1 MPISRIAR
9 IGVLAAAAAT
19 AVSLASAVPASASEI
34 PIPISYSVTGSTVVK
49 KTGSTLD
56 LGPGTLAG
64 NLLVDDQTGAVG
76 LNANLQLPP
85 STAHISL
92 LAGGFKIK
100 ATVTVTP
107 TAPAT
112 GSLANGTLTTHETAN
127 MEISDIW
134 AGPIV
139 PVFPVPTVPG
149 SCTTVKPIDLT
160 LSAANVDITKPIT
173 LTGNYTIPDFKN
185 CFIADLALGAL
196 VSGPDN
202 TISLTLTSKN

>member
-1 MPISRIAR
+1 MPISRLAR

-19 AVSLASAVPASASEI
+19 AVSLASAVPASATEI

-56 LGPGTLAG
+56 LGPGSLAG

-85 STAHISL
+85 ATAHISL

-100 ATVTVTP
+100 AKVTVTP

-112 GSLANGTLTTHETAN
+112 GTLANGTLTTHETAN

-139 PVFPVPTVPG
+139 PIFPVPTVPG
-149 SCTTVKPIDLT
+149 SCTTVKPIDLALT
-160 LSAANVDITKPIT
+160 AANVDITKPIT

>member
-9 IGVLAAAAAT
+9 TGVLAAAAAT
-19 AVSLASAVPASASEI
+19 AVSLASAVPAAATEI

-56 LGPGTLAG
+56 LGPGSLAG

-85 STAHISL
+85 ATAHISM

-100 ATVTVTP
+100 AKVTVTP

-112 GSLANGTLTTHETAN
+112 GTLANGTLTTHETAN

-160 LSAANVDITKPIT
+160 LTAANVDITKPIT
-173 LTGNYTIPDFKN
+173 LAGNYTIPDFKN

-202 TISLTLTSKN
+202 TISLTLTAKN

>member
-9 IGVLAAAAAT
+9 IGVLAAAAAS
-19 AVSLASAVPASASEI
+19 AVSLASAVPASATEI

-49 KTGSTLD
+49 KTSSTLD

-85 STAHISL
+85 ATAHISL

-100 ATVTVTP
+100 AKVTVTP

-112 GSLANGTLTTHETAN
+112 GTLANGTLTTHETAN

-139 PVFPVPTVPG
+139 PIFPVPTVPG

-160 LSAANVDITKPIT
+160 LAAANVDITKPIT

>member
-1 MPISRIAR
+1 MPISRLAR
-9 IGVLAAAAAT
+9 IGVLAAAVAT
-19 AVSLASAVPASASEI
+19 AVSLASAVPASATEI

-56 LGPGTLAG
+56 LGPGSLAG

-85 STAHISL
+85 ATANISL
-92 LAGGFKIK
+92 LAGGFRIK
-100 ATVTVTP
+100 AKVTVTP

-112 GSLANGTLTTHETAN
+112 GTLANGTLTTHETAN

-160 LSAANVDITKPIT
+160 LAAANVDITKPIT

>member
-9 IGVLAAAAAT
+9 TGVLAAAAAT
-19 AVSLASAVPASASEI
+19 AVSLASAVPASATEI
-34 PIPISYSVTGSTVVK
+34 PIPISYSVAGSTVVK
-49 KTGSTLD
+49 KTGSTLA
-56 LGPGTLAG
+56 LGPGSLAG

-76 LNANLQLPP
+76 LKADLQLPP

-100 ATVTVTP
+100 AKVTVKP

-134 AGPIV
+134 AGPIE

-173 LTGNYTIPDFKN
+173 LSGKYTIPDFKN

>member
-1 MPISRIAR
+1 MPISRIFR
-9 IGVLAAAAAT
+9 TGVLAAAAAT
-19 AVSLASAVPASASEI
+19 AVSLAAAVPASATEI

-56 LGPGTLAG
+56 LGPGSLAG

-85 STAHISL
+85 ATAHISL

-100 ATVTVTP
+100 AKVTVTP

-112 GSLANGTLTTHETAN
+112 GTLANGTLTTHETAN

-139 PVFPVPTVPG
+139 PIFPVPTVPG
-149 SCTTVKPIDLT
+149 SCTTVKPIDLN
-160 LSAANVDITKPIT
+160 LAAANVDITKPIT

>member
-19 AVSLASAVPASASEI
+19 AVSLASAVPASATEI

-56 LGPGTLAG
+56 LGPGSLAG

-85 STAHISL
+85 ATAHISL
-92 LAGGFKIK
+92 LADGFKIK
-100 ATVTVTP
+100 AKVTVTP

-112 GSLANGTLTTHETAN
+112 GTLANGTLTTHETAN

-160 LSAANVDITKPIT
+160 LTAANVDITKPIT